1 MAESHF
7 NLNQIMK
14 VRVYRNLNKDC
25 LSVQEKTEKGWRVK
39 RWVDSIPLKNVIFKV
54 YESGRNKVL
63 KDKRKNVHA
72 YIEGEDTTQS
82 FQYNRIVSYNPYKYN
97 HFYDVVTQSPV
108 AKQNFAFVTTKG
120 IFI

>member
-1 MAESHF
+1 
-7 NLNQIMK
+7 MK

-39 RWVDSIPLKNVIFKV
+39 RWVDSISLKNVTFKV

-72 YIEGEDTTQS
+72 YIEGEDTKQN
-82 FQYNRIVSYNPYKYN
+82 FQYNRIVSYNPNKYN